1 MSSTADDALQRSGS
15 RVLVRPLELGDEAA
29 FIAGSQRSRELHRPW
44 VAPPDTP
51 AAFRTLLRRTDQPN
65 FAAFVALVRDG
76 GEPCGAFNLS
86 EIVRGAFQSS
96 YLGYQAFEPWAG
108 QGLMGEALEL
118 LLEIVFDDLG
128 LHRVEANVQP
138 GNAASIALVRGR
150 GFQQEGFSPR
160 YLRIGGEWR
169 DHERWA
175 LLEEDWRAR
184 RRLG

>member
-1 MSSTADDALQRSGS
+1 MGSTADDALQRDGA

-29 FIAGSQRSRELHRPW
+29 FIEASQRSRELHRPW
-44 VAPPDTP
+44 ASPPDNP
-51 AAFRTLLRRTDQPN
+51 AAFRTLLGRTDQPN
-65 FAAFVALVRDG
+65 FAAFVALERAG
-76 GEPCGAFNLS
+76 GELCGAFNLS

-96 YLGYQAFEPWAG
+96 YLGYQAFAPWAG

-118 LLEIVFDDLG
+118 LLEIAFDGLD

-138 GNAASIALVRGR
+138 GNVASIALVRGR
-150 GFQQEGFSPR
+150 GFRQEGFSPR
-160 YLRIGGEWR
+160 YLKIGGEWR

-184 RRLG
+184 GRLR